1 MSLMGYTMRII
12 NYIACFMLPIAIT
25 NNNDTMA
32 RRPRSNLASNQNY
45 NYGNNTSMDE
55 VVKFRNGNNMCGL
68 ASLNQ
73 CLSVL
78 NPGNNKVLKQFV
90 QVYNNTSKDNDIN
103 NQLFGPAYVF
113 ESVLN
118 DIPNYNNNKKV
129 LMYNPGEDIEERYQG
144 LVSASESLGCDIS
157 KVNNFITLY
166 PTENNTTLT
175 NEIKE
180 INKQVKKETNGEYC
194 INDNTLN
201 LVLNIQNM
209 KTFNSFKNDI
219 VNNSDIVIDNNYF
232 SLSSVAFRSMARSDI
247 ILDQISPS
255 NRTLYGN
262 NSYTHFVSAKKLSD
276 GRWILID
283 SLNPNNLNNIYNS
296 FKSLMD
302 NMGNRYLPRLLFFT
316 KIPDNNKQNDNRLRN
331 INRSNREKI
340 SRTDVNQDNK
350 RDNKTQIILKKKK
363 VEKNNID
370 TRTQIKS
377 STNNSNK
384 NMKDRIN
391 KINSEIKE
399 LVSQKNQNIQ
409 FLRECLK
416 ADRHN
421 TRESYDIINNLYHNI
436 DIRKLILS
444 NSNSQELYD
453 YLSDIGYGYLY
464 KYNEL
469 ISNMFN
475 THQRIRTLK
484 LNLSKL
490 PN

>member
-1 MSLMGYTMRII
+1 MRII
-12 NYIACFMLPIAIT
+12 NYIVCFMLPITIIS
-25 NNNDTMA
+25 NNDTMA
-32 RRPRSNLASNQNY
+32 KRPSSNLASNQNY
-45 NYGNNTSMDE
+45 NYANNVRMDE
-55 VVKFRNGNNMCGL
+55 VVKFRNGNNMCSL
-68 ASLNQ
+68 CSLNQ

-78 NPGNNKVLKQFV
+78 NPGDNEVLEQFV
-90 QVYNNTSKDNDIN
+90 QVYNNTSKDNSIN
-103 NQLFGPAYVF
+103 NQVFGPAYIF

-129 LMYNPGEDIEERYQG
+129 LMYNSGEDIEERYQS
-144 LVSASESLGCDIS
+144 LVHASELLGCDIS

-166 PTENNTTLT
+166 PKHNNTTLT
-175 NEIKE
+175 NEIKK

-219 VNNSDIVIDNNYF
+219 VNNNDIVIGNNSF
-232 SLSSVAFRSMARSDI
+232 SLSSIAFRSMAKSDI
-247 ILDQISPS
+247 RLDQISPS

-283 SLNPNNLNNIYNS
+283 SLNPNNLSNIYNS
-296 FKSLMD
+296 FKSLID
-302 NMGNRYLPRLLFFT
+302 NIGNRYLPRLLFFS
-316 KIPDNNKQNDNRLRN
+316 KIQNNNNQNYNRLRN
-331 INRSNREKI
+331 INRSNKEKI

-363 VEKNNID
+363 VEKNSID
-370 TRTQIKS
+370 IKTQIKK

-384 NMKDRIN
+384 NIKDRIN
-391 KINSEIKE
+391 KINSEIQKLKE
-399 LVSQKNQNIQ
+399 QKNSNLQL
-409 FLRECLK
+409 LRDCLK
-416 ADRHN
+416 EDKYN
-421 TRESYDIINNLYHNI
+421 IREAYDIINNLYHNSG
-436 DIRKLILS
+436 IRKLILS
-444 NSNSQELYD
+444 NSSSQELYNC
-453 YLSDIGYGYLY
+453 LSDIGYGYLY

-475 THQRIRTLK
+475 THQRIQTLK
-484 LNLSKL
+484 LDLSKL
-490 PN
+490 QN